1 MRELR
6 ADFRDVAALLRGCG
20 AVIAADRPQPVWV
33 GFTESRIA
41 DKSGSAIMQAGP
53 WLSDNAGSLPHG
65 HGRRPARALTLSAA
79 PNRDPAY
86 RIFVGRAPGAGK
98 MEQQVG
104 AGIIGWGLRAVLRA
118 YQLLVSP
125 LLPPSC
131 RFLPSCS
138 EYAAEAIERH
148 GAVRGI
154 GLAVRRLARCHPWG
168 GSGYDPVPD
177 PRAFDT
183 RGGGRGRHA
192 PCAEPASADPSH

>member
-1 MRELR
+1 LPLIGR
-6 ADFRDVAALLRGCG
+6 
-20 AVIAADRPQPVWV
+20 
-33 GFTESRIA
+33 SRFG
-41 DKSGSAIMQAGP
+41 SGSPKAELLIKAVPRSCRLGLGCPTMPGQCRMGTADALCGP
-53 WLSDNAGSLPHG
+53 RTLP
-65 HGRRPARALTLSAA
+65 AA

-86 RIFVGRAPGAGK
+86 RICGACPGSRQ
-98 MEQQVG
+98 MEQRVS
-104 AGIIGWGLRAVLRA
+104 AGMIGWGLRAVLRA

-148 GAVRGI
+148 GALRGV

-177 PRAFDT
+177 PRAFGT
-183 RGGGRGRHA
+183 PGGGRGRHA
-192 PCAEPASADPSH
+192 SCAEPASADPSH